1 MEVLILLGCTYA
13 GSVVYFFLVRPVLVK
28 GGLIK
33 DV

>member
-1 MEVLILLGCTYA
+1 MEVFILLACAYA
-13 GSVVYFFLVRPVLVK
+13 GSVVYAFLVRPVLVK